1 MPKESNLEMLQ
12 GYFDL
17 QDKNK
22 ELKFN
27 AFTKEQLE
35 RVNSFEEHLQN
46 IFKNLYVP
54 TPIVT

>member
-46 IFKNLYVP
+46 IFKDLYVP